1 MARLIVGF
9 VEAFAAVISI
19 AFAGV
24 DRLENALAR
33 ITSPINLPLY
43 WPRVTFCLF
52 PLYLL
57 STSASVPC
65 AFNSLFAFG
74 TTVSVHEH
82 RMDDAKQILMDKLEA
97 PS

>member
-9 VEAFAAVISI
+9 VEAFAAFVDG
-19 AFAGV
+19 AGV

-43 WPRVTFCLF
+43 WPSHFL
-52 PLYLL
+52 PLL
-57 STSASVPC
+57 SLSRHPSRARSTLSLHSA
-65 AFNSLFAFG
+65 AA
-74 TTVSVHEH
+74 VSVHEH
-82 RMDDAKQILMDKLEA
+82 RMNDSEQILMDKLEA